1 MPFTFDSAT
10 KNITMAAGDTATITV
25 NVSWDKLAAG
35 DVLLFALFDSDESG
49 ELICKPVEIANGTAS
64 IRLCNHDTRDI
75 PPGRY
80 RWTLRLVT
88 SPAQDTDGSV
98 RADEC
103 SDEVITLFN
112 TPPCFIIT
120 RGGAYV

>member
-49 ELICKPVEIANGTAS
+49 ELICKPVEIANGTAR

-75 PPGRY
+75 PPGCY

-88 SPAQDTDGSV
+88 SPA
-98 RADEC
+98 
-103 SDEVITLFN
+103 
-112 TPPCFIIT
+112 
-120 RGGAYV
+120 